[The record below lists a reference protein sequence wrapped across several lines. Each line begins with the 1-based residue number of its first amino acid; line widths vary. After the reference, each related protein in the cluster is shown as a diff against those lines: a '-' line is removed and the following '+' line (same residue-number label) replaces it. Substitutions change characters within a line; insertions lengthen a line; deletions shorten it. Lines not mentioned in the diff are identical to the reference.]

1 MEACAFALYL
11 TQIAQLSRAQ
21 CTRLLAL
28 LKPAVDQGRTAAVI
42 ENAVAPRLCCPRCQ
56 GKQLYRH
63 GTKSGLQRFRCRACG
78 RTFNSLTGTP
88 LARLRHKDKWLDF
101 GDCMLDSR
109 TVRKAAARVEVAKN
123 TSFRW
128 RHRFLTLTKTD
139 RPGCLKG
146 IAEADE
152 TFLLE
157 SQKGARKLQRP
168 ARKRGGKASKRG
180 ISSEQ
185 VCILVARDR
194 GGNTVDFVTG
204 RGPVTIVQLN
214 EHLRPVLAPD
224 TLLVTD
230 ANKAYQAF
238 ARQQGIS
245 HRYVNVS
252 AGQRV
257 RGAVHVQNVNGYHSR
272 FHKWLRRFNGVATRY
287 LSNYLGW
294 CWAIDQER
302 IRTSET
308 LLRAAIGVFNT

>member
-1 MEACAFALYL
+1 VEACAFNFYL
-11 TQIAQLSRAQ
+11 SQIAQLTRVQ
-21 CTRLLAL
+21 CVRVLAL
-28 LKPAVDQGRTAAVI
+28 LKPAVDQCCAAAVI
-42 ENAVAPRLCCPRCQ
+42 EDAVAARLCCPRCE

-63 GTKSGLQRFRCRACG
+63 GTKNGLQRFRCRGCG

-101 GDCMLDSR
+101 SECMLNSR
-109 TVRKAAARVEVAKN
+109 TVRKAAARVGVAKN

-139 RPGCLKG
+139 HPACLNG

-157 SQKGARKLQRP
+157 SQKGARNLQRT

-180 ISSEQ
+180 ISKDQ

-194 GGNTVDFVTG
+194 SGNTVDFVTG
-204 RGPVTIVQLN
+204 RGPVTVVQLK
-214 EHLRPVLAPD
+214 EHLHPVLAPD

-245 HRYVNVS
+245 HQYVNVS
-252 AGQRV
+252 AGERT

-272 FHKWLRRFNGVATRY
+272 FHKWLRSFNGVATRY
-287 LSNYLGW
+287 LPNYLGW

-302 IRTSET
+302 IRAPET
-308 LLRAAIGVFNT
+308 LLRATIGVFNT